1 MRRSSRTRAWRT
13 WGGAVVAAL
22 WIAVFGMGGP
32 ARASG
37 DFDIGIVPGDV
48 VLGNIVHFP
57 GHAGIYI
64 GRWEEL
70 PADIQADFAD
80 VYDAVLIR
88 SRDYGLADS
97 HLVVDA
103 IGGRGTTL
111 RSFTEQF
118 TGYLPNGAQAG
129 KLPASLHWE
138 AKTGG
143 AIAWPGLGTDDPR
156 RWAIVREAL
165 EAARAN
171 VPYEGSHFQLET
183 TNFSSVERRVEWI
196 DGIKNSEAAALPYD
210 QIESGFDCITL
221 VHVVYWRAAQ
231 IDLDVSFKFWHTPE
245 QLHEEAKAKGY
256 YRAVLFE
263 DLFLDAALL
272 GKWKLKLTLE
282 EMWEEGGMTLP
293 PEAEIWTR
301 RLPGVGIAI
310 GFAKPGEGKPEKFIP
325 LPGEL
330 RHEDDDRVSFESV
343 NMAGDRPG
351 RYVVRF
357 EVGPDG
363 ALVGTYSGIDPPD
376 SAGEGGGAFRIALE
390 GIKLRDMK
398 VPPKRR

>member
-1 MRRSSRTRAWRT
+1 MRRTWRT
-13 WGGAVVAAL
+13 WASAVVAVL
-22 WIAVFGMGGP
+22 WIAAGNALP

-70 PADIQADFAD
+70 PADIRAEFAD
-80 VYDAVLIR
+80 VFDAVLIR

-103 IGGRGTTL
+103 IGGRGTIL
-111 RSFTEQF
+111 RSLTEQF

-129 KLPASLHWE
+129 KLAAALHWE

-165 EAARAN
+165 KAARAN
-171 VPYEGSHFQLET
+171 VPYEGSHFQFEST
-183 TNFSSVERRVEWI
+183 YFASVERRAEWI
-196 DGIKNSEAAALPYD
+196 DGIKDSEVAAMPYD
-210 QIESGFDCITL
+210 RIESGFDCITL
-221 VHVVYWRAAQ
+221 VHVVYWRGAR
-231 IDLDVSFKFWHTPE
+231 IDLDVSVKFWHTPE
-245 QLHEEAKAKGY
+245 QLDQEARANGY

-263 DLFLDAALL
+263 DLFLDAAVR
-272 GKWKLKLTLE
+272 GKWKLKLTVE
-282 EMWEEGGMTLP
+282 QMWDGLSLKAP
-293 PEAEIWTR
+293 PEIELWTGR
-301 RLPGVGIAI
+301 TPDGAITIAMPGKDG
-310 GFAKPGEGKPEKFIP
+310 KPGKYSP
-325 LPGEL
+325 LPGKL
-330 RHEDDDRVSFESV
+330 TRLGDDRAIFESI
-343 NMAGDRPG
+343 NLAGSAEG
-351 RYVVRF
+351 EAFIRF
-357 EVGPDG
+357 EIGPDG
-363 ALVGTYSGIDPPD
+363 TLTGTYSGIDPPD

-390 GIKLRDMK
+390 GAKLRDMK